1 MTLQHTQTM
10 NYPEQKDGASPPR
23 PATAYG
29 EFWRRAGYEL
39 VMRCGTPKQIA
50 GARARLQEVLA
61 VRRNV
66 ESFFRRS
73 EAA

>member
-1 MTLQHTQTM
+1 MTPQHTQTM
-10 NYPEQKDGASPPR
+10 NYPEQKHDAPPAR
-23 PATAYG
+23 EPAATG
-29 EFWRRAGYEL
+29 EFWRRAGFEL